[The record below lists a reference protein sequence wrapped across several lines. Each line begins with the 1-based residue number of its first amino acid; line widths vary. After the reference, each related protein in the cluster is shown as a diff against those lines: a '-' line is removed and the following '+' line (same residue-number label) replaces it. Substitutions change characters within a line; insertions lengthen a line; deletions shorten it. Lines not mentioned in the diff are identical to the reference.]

1 MFPRRPWLTVRSG
14 CGTTPQR
21 RGEGKEIEVAVTRAW
36 VAAACSLRF
45 LAGYQRPKLLG
56 RPCLLLAIWLG
67 GRRPA
72 WFAMVAGPVL
82 MRESC
87 APRHSPRLGL
97 GIRCG
102 SHQECESKCKLGH
115 CHLLLSI
122 GGGGE

>member
-1 MFPRRPWLTVRSG
+1 
-14 CGTTPQR
+14 R
-21 RGEGKEIEVAVTRAW
+21 RGEGEEIEAAVRRAW
-36 VAAACSLRF
+36 AASACSPRF
-45 LAGYQRPKLLG
+45 LAGYQRLRLLD

-72 WFAMVAGPVL
+72 WLAMVAGSVL

-97 GIRCG
+97 GIHRG
-102 SHQECESKCKLGH
+102 NHQECDSKCKLGH

-122 GGGGE
+122 NGGGTE